1 VGDLGGVHAVLHQ
14 QHFQIRNVIHQE
26 FLKAVGTDVFRLVVA
41 SVTDVGHFVLTL
53 KATSHPVVNSL
64 WFPPVGLDAKEVDR
78 LMSDELLRPLLHDL
92 LVIQRPNHFVTCYES
107 LFP

>member
-1 VGDLGGVHAVLHQ
+1 VGDLGGVDAVLHQ
-14 QHFQIRNVIHQE
+14 QHLQVRHVVHQE
-26 FLKAVGTDVFRLVVA
+26 FFETVGTNVLGRFVT
-41 SVTDVGHFVLTL
+41 SVTDVGHFVLPF
-53 KATSHPVVNSL
+53 KASANSVVNSL
-64 WFPPVGLDAKEVDR
+64 GLSPIGLDSKEVDR